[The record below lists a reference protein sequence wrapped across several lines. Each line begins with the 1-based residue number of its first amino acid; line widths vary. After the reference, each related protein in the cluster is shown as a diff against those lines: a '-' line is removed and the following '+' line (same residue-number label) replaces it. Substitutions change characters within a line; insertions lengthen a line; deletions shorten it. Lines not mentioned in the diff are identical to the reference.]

1 VLGCRRGTV
10 GDGQLGTVESRTKL
24 ASICLGC
31 FFQGG
36 YSIVHSGSR
45 MRADRVRHAIKLVQ
59 HQLPRR
65 TIPLCL
71 QGHRYRQRASKKSSA
86 QPSGLPHTHC
96 ARHCVAVL
104 CCAVC
109 QQLHSLPATRH
120 CSAVQCSA
128 LLCCAVRRHHT
139 HHNHRERSVDLP
151 DDRLQVDEMSL
162 CVVRSQSERVLRCSA
177 AGLASRC
184 DRLLAPCERCIT

>member
-1 VLGCRRGTV
+1 MVFAGIPTAIVGAWPATLYGCARGSVLGCRRGTV

-96 ARHCVAVL
+96 ARHCIAVL
-104 CCAVC
+104 CCAVLCASSCIHC
-109 QQLHSLPATRH
+109 QPHGT
-120 CSAVQCSA
+120 AVQCSA
-128 LLCCAVRRHHT
+128 
-139 HHNHRERSVDLP
+139 
-151 DDRLQVDEMSL
+151 
-162 CVVRSQSERVLRCSA
+162 VLCSA
-177 AGLASRC
+177 VLCGGITLTTIIESVPSISRMTASR
-184 DRLLAPCERCIT
+184 LTK